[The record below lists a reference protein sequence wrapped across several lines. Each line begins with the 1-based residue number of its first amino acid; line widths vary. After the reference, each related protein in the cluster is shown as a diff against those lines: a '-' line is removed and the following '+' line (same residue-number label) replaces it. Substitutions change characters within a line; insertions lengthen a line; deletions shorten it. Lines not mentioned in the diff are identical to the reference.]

1 MNFVS
6 NGEVTIAVIPECKAT
21 SVMDWAVENN
31 FTSDNIG
38 QTIYAPYRDTYDRII
53 RGIGA
58 DLHELMYDAGVVN
71 LNIETWDSVRD
82 TALSFILNWIE
93 TATLP
98 IEKKYCHSLFYT
110 SYLADISLDRM
121 QLVDVN
127 DFDVFHLYLNEKHN
141 LNTGPFPQLP
151 SEFYNHTV
159 PYWEIDS
166 LYGSNTRLTSLINDY
181 CASESIL
188 QTIRIK

>member
-6 NGEVTIAVIPECKAT
+6 NGDVTIAVIPECKAT
-21 SVMDWAVENN
+21 SVMNWAVENN
-31 FTSDNIG
+31 FSSDIIG
-38 QTIYAPYRDTYDRII
+38 QTIYAPYRDTYGRII

-71 LNIETWDSVRD
+71 LNSETWDSVRD
-82 TALSFILNWIE
+82 KAMSFIERWIE

-98 IEKKYCHSLFYT
+98 IEKKFCHSLYYT
-110 SYLADISLDRM
+110 SYLADTPLDNI
-121 QLVDVN
+121 QFVDVS
-127 DFDVFHLYLNEKHN
+127 DFDTFHLYLNEKHN
-141 LNTGPFPQLP
+141 LTVKPFQELP
-151 SEFYNHTV
+151 PEFYNHTV
-159 PYWEIDS
+159 PYWEIDR
-166 LYGSNTRLTSLINDY
+166 LYGSNTRLTGLINDY